1 MTTAIT
7 IDFISDV
14 SCPWCAV
21 GLYSLETALARIGSA
36 VPTGDAISP
45 RLTFRPFELNPDMPP
60 EGEDSIAHLA
70 RKYGASEQQ
79 LEHTRAAI
87 TQRGAD
93 VGFTFHLD
101 KRTRIYNSFDAHRL
115 LHWAG
120 LEGKQRELAIALFT
134 AYFTEGENP
143 SDHEVLLRVA
153 SSVSLD
159 QARTKAI
166 LASTEFADEV
176 RQMEAWNQQNGIQAV
191 PAVIINGKYLIQGGQ
206 PPEAFEQAL
215 RQIMAK

>member
-21 GLYSLETALARIGSA
+21 GLYSLETALTRIGSA
-36 VPTGDAISP
+36 VSP

-60 EGEDSIAHLA
+60 EGEDSIAYLA
-70 RKYGASEQQ
+70 RKYGANEQQ
-79 LEHTRAAI
+79 LEQTRAAI

-134 AYFTEGENP
+134 AYFTQGENP
-143 SDHEVLLRVA
+143 SDHEVLMRA
-153 SSVSLD
+153 ATSVGLD
-159 QARTKAI
+159 KERAKTVLQSA
-166 LASTEFADEV
+166 EFADEV
-176 RQMEAWNQQNGIQAV
+176 RQMEVWNQQNGIQAV

-215 RQIMAK
+215 RQIIGESR

>member
-1 MTTAIT
+1 MSIDIT

-21 GLYSLETALARIGSA
+21 GLYSLETALTRLGSA
-36 VPTGDAISP
+36 VSP
-45 RLTFRPFELNPDMPP
+45 RLTFRPFELNPDMPA

-70 RKYGASEQQ
+70 RKYGANEAQ
-79 LEHTRAAI
+79 LEQTRAAI
-87 TQRGAD
+87 TQRGAE
-93 VGFTFHLD
+93 VGFSFHLD

-134 AYFTEGENP
+134 AYFTDGENP
-143 SDHEVLLRVA
+143 SDHAVLLRLVA
-153 SSVSLD
+153 AVGLD
-159 QARTKAI
+159 EARAHAI
-166 LASTEFADEV
+166 LTSTEFADEV
-176 RQMEAWNQQNGIQAV
+176 RQMEAWNHSNGIQAV

-215 RQIMAK
+215 RQIISQ